1 MKVKWI
7 GPHPAPP
14 SAPPDLQRRFVHRN
28 PPPASSAPHRPPGL
42 LYPYTERKRRWR
54 EEGTL
59 AEDQLRSAAWSVAG
73 LLLALVALAMLT
85 LGCVNP
91 NRNNPDQYDAC
102 DFLSHMELTKL
113 GLHDCETWKERDD
126 GAGR

>member
-1 MKVKWI
+1 MMRDITEGTVKKGGQNAPPTTPRPAAPKGQRMKPFAQAI
-7 GPHPAPP
+7 PAPP
-14 SAPPDLQRRFVHRN
+14 VGPPNRVIHEGWPVRQMVACVVL
-28 PPPASSAPHRPPGL
+28 PA
-42 LYPYTERKRRWR
+42 
-54 EEGTL
+54 
-59 AEDQLRSAAWSVAG
+59 V
-73 LLLALVALAMLT
+73 LLALVALAMLT